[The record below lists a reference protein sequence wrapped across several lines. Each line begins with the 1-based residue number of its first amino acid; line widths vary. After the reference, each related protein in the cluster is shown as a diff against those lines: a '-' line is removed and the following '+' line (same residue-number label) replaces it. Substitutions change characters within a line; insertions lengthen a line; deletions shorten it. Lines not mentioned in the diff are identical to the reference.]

1 MDAQLVELQDFLAL
15 GCNDRVAELLWRRA
29 IDDLSLTGQQ
39 PSRFALSADLVE
51 ESFPVNKVPDLS
63 LFDGIAPMEWVDR
76 TSRSG
81 LADTTLKLFTV
92 GDGIWKR
99 WRQNHFRLEQEE
111 SDILSVKYDSDTHRL
126 LYHGTSVQHLPDFQ
140 RGIRPA
146 RGTEGFDFCARGAF
160 YTAKCFSQA
169 MVWATQKA
177 RNSQW
182 FPVILIYIIPMVDWQ
197 QLNRLEYECPC
208 HALPVPID
216 IENAPP

>member
-1 MDAQLVELQDFLAL
+1 MTSFYAVDEAAATGIAGKKDSTEIASEISFAGAAVADEVKRYDDAMKDARIELYVCGFTRAAVDAVDPEVLLHYQPRNTGHFILDSARAKGLDAQLVELQDFLAL
-15 GCNDRVAELLWRRA
+15 GWNDRVAGLLWRRA

-81 LADTTLKLFTV
+81 LADTTLKLFKV

-111 SDILSVKYDSDTHRL
+111 RTAS
-126 LYHGTSVQHLPDFQ
+126 
-140 RGIRPA
+140 
-146 RGTEGFDFCARGAF
+146 GF
-160 YTAKCFSQA
+160 
-169 MVWATQKA
+169 
-177 RNSQW
+177 
-182 FPVILIYIIPMVDWQ
+182 L
-197 QLNRLEYECPC
+197 
-208 HALPVPID
+208 
-216 IENAPP
+216 